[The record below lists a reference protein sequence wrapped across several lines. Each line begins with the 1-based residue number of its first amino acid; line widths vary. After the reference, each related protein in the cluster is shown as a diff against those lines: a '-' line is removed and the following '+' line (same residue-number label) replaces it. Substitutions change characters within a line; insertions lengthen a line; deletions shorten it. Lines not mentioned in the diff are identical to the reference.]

1 VTTNAFAAGATLVSL
16 AFACSTFERWLVGRR
31 RHELAWSVSLL
42 MFALGSAALWAG
54 AALGWEAWSFRTFY
68 LFGGILNVPFLALGT
83 VYLLA
88 GPRIGD
94 RVGVVLCL
102 VGAFAAGVVAVA
114 PLRVPVDPDRFPE
127 GRELLGVLPRLFA
140 GVGSGLAALV
150 IIAGAL
156 WSAVGLLRRRAGGRL
171 AVANLLIAAGT
182 LLISGKALF
191 EGFGDEELAFS
202 AALASGIA
210 IVFLGFLLTNTATVR
225 PAVDPD
231 EAPAELTAGAIE
243 VAPAGVG
250 AGDSAQR
257 AP

>member
-1 VTTNAFAAGATLVSL
+1 MTTNALAAGATLVSL

-31 RHELAWSVSLL
+31 PHELAWSVSLL

-94 RVGVVLCL
+94 RVAVVLCL

-114 PLRVPVDPDRFPE
+114 PLKVPVDPDHFPE
-127 GRELLGVLPRLFA
+127 GRELLGVMPRIFA
-140 GVGSGLAALV
+140 GVGSGLAAMV

-156 WSAVGLLRRRAGGRL
+156 WSAIGLLRRRGGVRL

-202 AALASGIA
+202 AALASGIT
-210 IVFLGFLLTNTATVR
+210 IVFVGFLLTNTTAAR
-225 PAVDPD
+225 PAVGRDD
-231 EAPAELTAGAIE
+231 GPAELTAGPVEAT
-243 VAPAGVG
+243 PAG
-250 AGDSAQR
+250 AAASAQR